1 MKLNKLEGLIPLQKI
16 IILFIAFIPNL
27 SFADEGLNLS
37 CKNMLSAFGKK
48 YEPLYFKLEVT
59 GFHYF
64 DKRLNKFIIIPSKE
78 LEFGEDRFTVKF
90 TDHELGFQRIIF
102 SGETTPTITMSK
114 YDYKNN
120 KFLDHF
126 TCDVVKKYID

>member
-48 YEPLYFKLEVT
+48 YEPLNFKLEVT

-64 DKRLNKFIIIPSKE
+64 DKKLNRFTIIPSKE

-102 SGETTPTITMSK
+102 SR
-114 YDYKNN
+114 NN
-120 KFLDHF
+120 THYHN
-126 TCDVVKKYID
+126 V